1 MTSMN
6 TQAGMPPGTGL
17 VPPPSTGMPYEPDVG
32 VVRRDEAAE
41 LEHRHEWAE
50 HDEGAAEPE
59 HPATT
64 DELKREAEQ
73 ARNNINDA
81 VLELRERLGL
91 SPDAA
96 HAHGP
101 FAPVRR
107 HPFTVA
113 VAAAGAVTTAVVT
126 VAVTRGHRKAEKRT
140 ARGSAKIA
148 AASAA
153 NAVKHGGEAARL
165 AAGDAFKRTR
175 RSRRNAG
182 KQLDRA
188 AAAISAAAGRIRPKR
203 RSKVRRLLHR

>member
-6 TQAGMPPGTGL
+6 NVQPGMVPPGAGL
-17 VPPPSTGMPYEPDVG
+17 VPPPATGMPYTPDVE

-50 HDEGAAEPE
+50 RDAGADEPE

-64 DELKREAEQ
+64 DELKREAAQ
-73 ARNNINDA
+73 AREHINDA
-81 VLELRERLGL
+81 VLELRDRLGL
-91 SPDAA
+91 GPDAA

-101 FAPVRR
+101 FAPMRR

-126 VAVTRGHRKAEKRT
+126 VAVTRRKTEKPS
-140 ARGSAKIA
+140 ARDSAKSA

-153 NAVKHGGEAARL
+153 AAVRHGGEAARTV
-165 AAGDAFKRTR
+165 AGDALKSTR
-175 RSRRNAG
+175 RSRKTAR
-182 KQLDRA
+182 KRLDRT
-188 AAAISAAAGRIRPKR
+188 IGSAAGRLHLKR
-203 RSKVRRLLHR
+203 RSKLRRLLRR